1 VEKSGLQATGI
12 AVTDTIIISTLFVS
26 FRHGRQLPSAGL
38 AVAVQKKTPMIQREL
53 LTQLGLAVVMF
64 LIGALVYVIPDSS
77 VGFVILALALVQF
90 VRVQRAEGWAVI
102 DTSIGGWLVILGVMT
117 LIAPEWGI
125 PLLLITG
132 GIQIVRALDDLGM
145 AINLALVAAVAY
157 SRSAPLWSVGLLLVV
172 AVGKVLFLL
181 RDYLNQGT
189 GGSQTQAV

>member
-1 VEKSGLQATGI
+1 
-12 AVTDTIIISTLFVS
+12 
-26 FRHGRQLPSAGL
+26 
-38 AVAVQKKTPMIQREL
+38 MIQRDQ
-53 LTQLGLAVVMF
+53 LTQFGLAIVMF

-77 VGFVILALALVQF
+77 VGIVILALALAQF

-132 GIQIVRALDDLGM
+132 GIQIARALDDLGM

-157 SRSAPLWSVGLLLVV
+157 SRSAPLWAVGLLLVV

-181 RDYLNQGT
+181 RDYRDQGT

>member
-1 VEKSGLQATGI
+1 
-12 AVTDTIIISTLFVS
+12 
-26 FRHGRQLPSAGL
+26 
-38 AVAVQKKTPMIQREL
+38 MIQREL